1 MQVSTREPRRP
12 QDIPEEPRQ
21 RAQENT
27 GELRR
32 AKDGTEEPKR
42 AQEEPRRAQEEP
54 KSAQKNPVSLKRG
67 QERQGGVHSNPGE
80 RMEARGGQKST
91 GEKGNTGQP
100 RRTRESPGE
109 TKRAQARATAPKRL

>member
-32 AKDGTEEPKR
+32 AKDGTKNPS
-42 AQEEPRRAQEEP
+42 EPRKDPGEHR
-54 KSAQKNPVSLKRG
+54 KNPRARKRI
-67 QERQGGVHSNPGE
+67 Q
-80 RMEARGGQKST
+80 
-91 GEKGNTGQP
+91 
-100 RRTRESPGE
+100 
-109 TKRAQARATAPKRL
+109 